1 MELSI
6 PCSKGSS
13 AAWRLNGLTCFA
25 SGKTLS
31 PLQTS
36 SDLTGDS
43 REVFLGSKLSVL
55 TLQETFL
62 VLVFKAGTNS
72 VSKYVTVRS
81 LTGRKKP
88 TAEEAGRLSILG
100 WGAESVGDLVPGDL
114 MYLIPLFCLYL
125 SKNSYSI
132 L

>member
-13 AAWRLNGLTCFA
+13 ASRRFNGLTCFA

-36 SDLTGDS
+36 SDLTGDP

-55 TLQETFL
+55 TL
-62 VLVFKAGTNS
+62 
-72 VSKYVTVRS
+72 
-81 LTGRKKP
+81 
-88 TAEEAGRLSILG
+88 
-100 WGAESVGDLVPGDL
+100 
-114 MYLIPLFCLYL
+114 
-125 SKNSYSI
+125 
-132 L
+132 

>member
-1 MELSI
+1 M
-6 PCSKGSS
+6 
-13 AAWRLNGLTCFA
+13 
-25 SGKTLS
+25 
-31 PLQTS
+31 
-36 SDLTGDS
+36 
-43 REVFLGSKLSVL
+43 GSKLSVL

-100 WGAESVGDLVPGDL
+100 WGAESIGDLVPGDL
-114 MYLIPLFCLYL
+114 MYLIPLFVLKIPTL
-125 SKNSYSI
+125 SFKCGPVFWVCATYQSQISQRSFQHKKTVG
-132 L
+132 